1 MSIKIVDLAKT
12 LGTHLLAALDSV
24 AAPEKLHRIAVELN
38 TKTPESARELMI
50 TLASKDELAKLFTDC
65 TQLGDLL
72 PALNGC
78 CFLINQSLKRVFSS
92 QSGRKSTAAIWM
104 TSSAK
109 LPPSCR
115 ACSAT
120 SSALPMVT
128 NYSPSST
135 TKRRR

>member
-1 MSIKIVDLAKT
+1 MASTVGVEAGDLSKEGAMSIKIVDLAKT

-78 CFLINQSLKRVFSS
+78 CFLINQSLKRVLSKAVREKEYSS
-92 QSGRKSTAAIWM
+92 DLDDKFRQAAF
-104 TSSAK
+104 
-109 LPPSCR
+109 
-115 ACSAT
+115 
-120 SSALPMVT
+120 
-128 NYSPSST
+128 
-135 TKRRR
+135 